1 MGFIAFIKTS
11 YSVPPCSSSLDLNK
25 TVFFCQVLYL
35 VGPLNLE
42 LVWSAVFYYNY
53 AWKDY
58 GEVKV
63 AWLLDM
69 VKIMSHALS
78 EGKLAVHCHAG
89 QLPIETNK

>member
-1 MGFIAFIKTS
+1 MR
-11 YSVPPCSSSLDLNK
+11 
-25 TVFFCQVLYL
+25 VFSCQVLDFILLL
-35 VGPLNLE
+35 VSSPS
-42 LVWSAVFYYNY
+42 LVLVLSAVFYYNY

-89 QLPIETNK
+89 QLRI

>member
-1 MGFIAFIKTS
+1 M
-11 YSVPPCSSSLDLNK
+11 YLN
-25 TVFFCQVLYL
+25 FFL
-35 VGPLNLE
+35 VGPINLV
-42 LVWSAVFYYNY
+42 LVLSTVFYYNY

-89 QLPIETNK
+89 QLPIETNKK